1 MQNDNLEKSDRL
13 DFIIND
19 NLNECLHIGDKAPL
33 FNAKTTFGNIKLSDY
48 AGKWLI
54 LFSHPRW
61 FYAYTKK
68 DILKS
73 KEQ

>member
-61 FYAYTKK
+61 FYPR
-68 DILKS
+68 IS
-73 KEQ
+73 IQVGEI

>member
-1 MQNDNLEKSDRL
+1 MHNDDLEKNNRLEFILNDSSD
-13 DFIIND
+13 
-19 NLNECLHIGDKAPL
+19 ECLHIGDSAPL

-61 FYAYTKK
+61 FYSR
-68 DILKS
+68 IS
-73 KEQ
+73 IQFGEI